1 MSNNHI
7 KISSKYPIKDSL
19 KHPEGSYHKSQNQF
33 IFLFNFLFK
42 AIFIIIFLL
51 LKDHLDYAL
60 SRYFYFFFRVQIYW
74 PKQLLGNND
83 HFFCVHYSLIG
94 GIWNCWAIH
103 ANSML
108 RYFSFFSKKIKFHC
122 YSLENLHS
130 IRFYSILCISI
141 F

>member
-7 KISSKYPIKDSL
+7 KQHPINDSL
-19 KHPEGSYHKSQNQF
+19 KHPEASYHKSQNQF

-51 LKDHLDYAL
+51 LDHLDYAL
-60 SRYFYFFFRVQIYW
+60 SRYFYFSFRLQIYW

-103 ANSML
+103 ANNML
-108 RYFSFFSKKIKFHC
+108 SGFLFIIFFVFFFRKRLNSIVVPQKI
-122 YSLENLHS
+122 
-130 IRFYSILCISI
+130 CIQLDFI